1 MHACK
6 DFKRGKHS
14 TSGHSQTRVFMW
26 ICHRMPVYNACE
38 EFKRGKQVSERDTVI
53 LRERGWDQK
62 ERQKVCERDSSETS
76 RPRNSSSAK
85 LAASISHDCERARAH
100 TDSPKSAP
108 PQLVISPVPETSF
121 GHQTKTTGV
130 RVQESGGR
138 SSLQVQG
145 LG

>member
-1 MHACK
+1 M
-6 DFKRGKHS
+6 
-14 TSGHSQTRVFMW
+14 
-26 ICHRMPVYNACE
+26 YNACE

-53 LRERGWDQK
+53 LREGGWEK
-62 ERQKVCERDSSETS
+62 ERQKVCVRDSSETS
-76 RPRNSSSAK
+76 RPRNSSSAQ
-85 LAASISHDCERARAH
+85 LAASISHDCERARTH

-108 PQLVISPVPETSF
+108 PQLVINPVPATSF